1 VVVQAGVD
9 DLPHLI
15 RVTIVNNCIGI
26 RRETIDETERR
37 APLTPAQ
44 VERLVEDYGVSVVVE
59 PSPLRVFPDAE
70 YAAAGATLSD
80 DLLHCNVV
88 FGVKEIPIERI
99 RAGGAYCYF
108 SHTIKAQRYNMP
120 MLAHIVEVGATL
132 IDYELVTSESG
143 KRLIFFGDF
152 AGYAGMIDTLWAL
165 GRRLEW
171 EGLTTPFA
179 DLEPAWRYRSLAD
192 AETALVEVGQR
203 IQREGLPAE
212 ITPLVCL
219 FTGRGRVS
227 KGAQRIFGRL
237 PAVRLQPEE
246 IVSFVQSGKWSE
258 RAVYGAELVKRD
270 LYRAVSAEA
279 LNAPGEFDPS
289 DFSTA
294 PEHYAERLTEY
305 LDCATLLVN
314 GIFWSPRFPRLIT
327 REYAR
332 RRWSGGDQPRL
343 RVIGDITCDVG
354 GSIEL
359 TVKATDATNP
369 VFVYEPVADTVV
381 DGWAGDGP
389 VILAVDKL
397 PAELPR
403 EASQS
408 FGEGLAPFIPTLARA
423 DFSADLESLDIPLSL
438 RRAVIA
444 HRGELTGN
452 FRYLN
457 NDLLHD
463 ES

>member
-1 VVVQAGVD
+1 
-9 DLPHLI
+9 
-15 RVTIVNNCIGI
+15 VNNCIGI

-37 APLTPAQ
+37 VPLTPPQ
-44 VERLVEDYGVSVVVE
+44 VQRLVEDYGISVVVE
-59 PSPLRVFPDAE
+59 PSPLRVFPDTD
-70 YAAAGATLSD
+70 YAAAGATVSD
-80 DLLHCNVV
+80 DLSRCNIV
-88 FGVKEIPIERI
+88 FGVKEIPIERM
-99 RAGGAYCYF
+99 RAGGVYCYF

-120 MLAHIVEVGATL
+120 MLGHIVDIGATL

-143 KRLIFFGDF
+143 RRLIFFGDF

-165 GRRLEW
+165 GQRLKW
-171 EGLTTPFA
+171 EGLSTPFA
-179 DLEPAWRYRSLAD
+179 DLKPAWRYPSLAD
-192 AETALVEVGQR
+192 AETAIVEVGQR

-237 PAVRLQPEE
+237 PAVRLQPDE
-246 IVSFVQSGKWSE
+246 IVSFVESGNYSA
-258 RAVYGAELVKRD
+258 RAVYGAELIKPD
-270 LYRAVSAEA
+270 LYRAVSDEA
-279 LNAPGEFDPS
+279 LNAPGEWDPS
-289 DFSTA
+289 DFSSA

-314 GIFWSPRFPRLIT
+314 GIFWSPHFPRLIT

-332 RRWSGGDQPRL
+332 RHWGGGEQPRL
-343 RVIGDITCDVG
+343 RVIGDITCDIC

-359 TVKATDATNP
+359 TVKSTDARNP
-369 VFVYEPVADTVV
+369 VFVYEPASDRIV

-403 EASQS
+403 ESSQS

-444 HRGELTGN
+444 HRGELTEH

-457 NDLLHD
+457 NYLLHN